1 MDLAAQ
7 PLEVR
12 TLAVKELPFEFMLNA
27 LRLIEGVPE
36 SWSVERCGRPLSDL
50 QKPLKQ
56 ALTKGLIETQ
66 PGLFKPTE
74 LGFRFLND
82 LQEMFLAS

>member
-1 MDLAAQ
+1 
-7 PLEVR
+7 
-12 TLAVKELPFEFMLNA
+12 
-27 LRLIEGVPE
+27 
-36 SWSVERCGRPLSDL
+36 LSDL

-56 ALTKGLIETQ
+56 ALMKGLIETQ

-82 LQEMFLAS
+82 LQELFLAG

>member
-1 MDLAAQ
+1 MCEHCDLRRQ
-7 PLEVR
+7 RV
-12 TLAVKELPFEFMLNA
+12 FEGEFYGSTD
-27 LRLIEGVPE
+27 RHTTEP
-36 SWSVERCGRPLSDL
+36 
-50 QKPLKQ
+50 
-56 ALTKGLIETQ
+56 TQ